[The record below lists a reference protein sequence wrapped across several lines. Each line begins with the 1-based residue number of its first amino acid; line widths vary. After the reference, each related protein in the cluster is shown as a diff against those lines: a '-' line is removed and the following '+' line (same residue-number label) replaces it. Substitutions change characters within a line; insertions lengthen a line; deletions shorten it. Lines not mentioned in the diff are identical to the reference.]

1 METFV
6 KSFHIYDMIY
16 DENTKKLTYNFEV
29 NGLKYQRVCIDYN
42 TPEKISENFKTVLQQ
57 YYTTDI
63 DGEK

>member
-29 NGLKYQRVCIDYN
+29 DGFNHQKVCLNFN
-42 TPEKISENFKTVLQQ
+42 TAERISESLKDVLQR
-57 YYTTDI
+57 YYAV
-63 DGEK
+63 ES

>member
-29 NGLKYQRVCIDYN
+29 NGLKYQRVCIDFN
-42 TPEKISENFKTVLQQ
+42 TPEAIAENFKSVLKQHYTV
-57 YYTTDI
+57 
-63 DGEK
+63 EP